1 MIVLEKQEIE
11 SLIDLNQMMDQ
22 IEEAY
27 RIFGEGD
34 YYMPPRQA
42 VEDANKSMMYMPCYT
57 KEMIGTKILSIFP
70 DNAKLGLPSIDGVML
85 LNDYQ
90 TGKPLA
96 ILDGQTVTAWRTG
109 AVGGVG
115 IRHLAAK
122 DSHTVGII
130 GTGVQGFYQALYACA
145 ARDIHTVYVYNHSS
159 RDLTDYLG
167 RLEKAIDK

>member
-42 VEDANKSMMYMPCYT
+42 VEDANKTMMYMPCYT

-96 ILDGQTVTAWRTG
+96 LLDGQTVTAWRT
-109 AVGGVG
+109 A
-115 IRHLAAK
+115 IRW
-122 DSHTVGII
+122 
-130 GTGVQGFYQALYACA
+130 AL
-145 ARDIHTVYVYNHSS
+145 
-159 RDLTDYLG
+159 
-167 RLEKAIDK
+167 

>member
-1 MIVLEKQEIE
+1 
-11 SLIDLNQMMDQ
+11 
-22 IEEAY
+22 
-27 RIFGEGD
+27 
-34 YYMPPRQA
+34 
-42 VEDANKSMMYMPCYT
+42 
-57 KEMIGTKILSIFP
+57 
-70 DNAKLGLPSIDGVML
+70 ML

-130 GTGVQGFYQALYACA
+130 GAGVQGFYQALYACT
-145 ARDIHTVYVYNHSS
+145 ARDIHTVYVYNHSN

-167 RLEKAIDK
+167 RLEKAIDKEGTKVVQCKTVEELAKKAISSARQRLLRHRCFLMTERYWKENALSRSVPILLICGKYRM

>member
-42 VEDANKSMMYMPCYT
+42 VEDANKTMMYMPCYT

-90 TGKPLA
+90 AAGPTGWT
-96 ILDGQTVTAWRTG
+96 DGYRMEDRCRGRRGNPASGGKGQPYGGHYRRGSAGISPG
-109 AVGGVG
+109 ALCMRG
-115 IRHLAAK
+115 
-122 DSHTVGII
+122 
-130 GTGVQGFYQALYACA
+130 QGYPYC
-145 ARDIHTVYVYNHSS
+145 V
-159 RDLTDYLG
+159 
-167 RLEKAIDK
+167 RL